1 MPEELPEAFCQGI
14 RALTRVLDPQDNS
27 VGGGTAS
34 ALAGAMA
41 ASLLA
46 MVGRL
51 SLGRKGMEPEGF
63 YLPLVK
69 EAQSLAERLLH
80 GAHEDAQAFDQVME
94 ARRLPR
100 DTQEQ
105 ERDRSLAIQRALQ
118 RAARVPLEN
127 ARSCS
132 RVLELIRVIQGRFN
146 PNTSSDWE
154 CARHLAAAAL
164 LGCLENVRVN
174 LSSLEDT
181 NTVNHLKEQLELL
194 RMTVTP

>member
-1 MPEELPEAFCQGI
+1 MPEELPEAFRQGI

-27 VGGGTAS
+27 VGGGTSS

-80 GAHEDAQAFDQVME
+80 GAHEDAQAFD
-94 ARRLPR
+94 
-100 DTQEQ
+100 
-105 ERDRSLAIQRALQ
+105 
-118 RAARVPLEN
+118 
-127 ARSCS
+127 
-132 RVLELIRVIQGRFN
+132 
-146 PNTSSDWE
+146 
-154 CARHLAAAAL
+154 
-164 LGCLENVRVN
+164 
-174 LSSLEDT
+174 
-181 NTVNHLKEQLELL
+181 
-194 RMTVTP
+194 